1 MLDTLI
7 ITEKNLDS
15 TFLVS
20 LFNIDGYSKPYRLN
34 RNRNGAGTIIYV
46 RADIP
51 IRILTK
57 RNLKYDIK
65 GLFIEL
71 NFRKSKWLL
80 NGMYHPSYQPDQ
92 YFVNA
97 LDKDLDVF

>member
-1 MLDTLI
+1 MQECLILTEMLNP
-7 ITEKNLDS
+7 EWNLDS

-34 RNRNGAGTIIYV
+34 RNRNGGGTIIYV

-57 RNLKYDIK
+57 HNFKYDIK

-71 NFRKSKWLL
+71 KFRKS
-80 NGMYHPSYQPDQ
+80 Y
-92 YFVNA
+92 
-97 LDKDLDVF
+97 